1 MLPAIRYLS
10 EIIPK
15 RNQIPV
21 RITIPAPF
29 LSAIIPLVLAALVAL
44 AACSTTGSAASEPS
58 TRSQDSPA
66 AGQPDPARTGAVLST
81 DEELRARTHYIR
93 GVTALE
99 LKDTEYAEVHLNR
112 AHTLLPGNAGVNYAL
127 ARLYLEKNDHAASVY
142 HSRRA
147 VELEPENKWYRLQL
161 VDGLRGGGEYREV
174 IKQLDTAL
182 TYHPSDIQLLYT
194 RARIQASQGDYEES
208 NLTYQRILDLVGP
221 DRAIHYQRISNYSRL
236 DDTDAII
243 RELLK
248 VLEMDQGNVN
258 TLLMLSQFYL
268 EENRTDEA
276 TGLLEQVLQ
285 RNPRHPEAL
294 VNLADIHIMHE
305 EWDKAGGLLLG
316 LVGDP
321 VVDISN
327 KLEIVQYVLSRFSHD
342 PENEQLQQTA
352 AMLVDTLVADTPENG
367 MAHAMAAE
375 FYMITE
381 DGEQSLHH
389 LIRTTELMPENDA
402 AWRQL
407 VQTYYIEGMY
417 EETIEAGLRAEEYIP
432 QDAFILFFVGGAYF
446 LQDEHEEA
454 AKWLSAA
461 SELPSRAPF
470 QSIIL
475 GTLGDT
481 YASLDDWENADVAY
495 EEAISLDPDN
505 DVALNNYAYYLS
517 EREMRLEE
525 ARDMALRA
533 LELNP
538 DNAAFLDTMGWI
550 YFKMGEYEKAHEYIR
565 ASIETGDASA
575 EVMEHMGDVYDKMGD
590 PDRAHYWWQKAFD
603 KDENRTHLME
613 RLHIN

>member
-1 MLPAIRYLS
+1 
-10 EIIPK
+10 
-15 RNQIPV
+15 V
-21 RITIPAPF
+21 RITFPAPF
-29 LSAIIPLVLAALVAL
+29 LSAIIPLVLAVLVAL
-44 AACSTTGSAASEPS
+44 SACSSTGPAATEPS
-58 TRSQDSPA
+58 SRSQDGPA
-66 AGQPDPARTGAVLST
+66 SAQPDPAQTGAELSA
-81 DEELRARTHYIR
+81 DDELRARTHFIR
-93 GVTALE
+93 GATSLE
-99 LKDTEYAEVHLNR
+99 LNDPEYAEIHLNR
-112 AHTLLPGNAGVNYAL
+112 AHSLLPDNAGVNYAL

-147 VELEPENKWYRLQL
+147 VDLEPENKWYRLQL
-161 VDGLRGGGEYREV
+161 VEGLRAGGEYREV
-174 IKQLDTAL
+174 IRQLDEAL
-182 TYHPSDIQLLYT
+182 DHHPSDIQLLYT

-221 DRAIHYQRISNYSRL
+221 DRAIHYQRISNYSRM
-236 DDTDAII
+236 DDNDAII
-243 RELLK
+243 QELLK

-268 EENRTDEA
+268 EEDRTDEA
-276 TGLLEQVLQ
+276 AGLLEQVLQ

-294 VNLADIHIMHE
+294 VNLADIHIMRE
-305 EWDKAGGLLLG
+305 EWDKAGELLLG

-321 VVDISN
+321 VVAISN

-342 PENEQLQQTA
+342 PDNEQLQETA
-352 AMLVDTLVADTPENG
+352 SMLVDTLISDAPDNG

-375 FYMITE
+375 FYLITE

-417 EETIEAGLRAEEYIP
+417 EETIEAGLRAEEFIP

-446 LQDEHEEA
+446 LKDKHEEA
-454 AKWLSAA
+454 ARWLSTA
-461 SELPSRAPF
+461 SDLPSRAPF
-470 QSIIL
+470 RSIIL

-481 YASLDDWENADVAY
+481 YASLDDWENADTAY

-517 EREMRLEE
+517 EREIRLEE
-525 ARDMALRA
+525 AREMAHRA
-533 LELNP
+533 LELSP

-550 YFKMGEYEKAHEYIR
+550 YFKLGDYEKAHEYIR

-590 PDRAHYWWQKAFD
+590 PDRAHYWWQKALD
-603 KDENRTHLME
+603 KDETRTYLKE